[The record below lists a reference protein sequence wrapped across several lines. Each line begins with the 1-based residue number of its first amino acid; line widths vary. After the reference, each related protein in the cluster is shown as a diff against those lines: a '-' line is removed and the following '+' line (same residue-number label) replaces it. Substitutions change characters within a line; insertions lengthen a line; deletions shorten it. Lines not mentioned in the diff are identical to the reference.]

1 MLACALLLIVGAEW
15 PRLSERLGRE
25 RRATRVRTRRKREFT
40 VIDGEGAG
48 EDDFAE
54 SVQRDLAS
62 LPLTEDR
69 DGWSRR

>member
-1 MLACALLLIVGAEW
+1 MLACALLLILGAEW
-15 PRLSERLGRE
+15 PRVSERLGRE
-25 RRATRVRTRRKREFT
+25 RRATRVRARRKHEFT
-40 VIDGEGAG
+40 LIEGEGEG

-54 SVQRDLAS
+54 SVQRDLAN

>member
-15 PRLSERLGRE
+15 PRLSERFGRE
-25 RRATRVRTRRKREFT
+25 GRATRARMRRKRELT
-40 VIDGEGAG
+40 VIEGEG

-54 SVQRDLAS
+54 SVQRDLEN

-69 DGWSRR
+69 DDWSRR